1 MEYQK
6 TLNLPQTDFPM
17 KAGLAQK
24 EPQMLARWQK
34 DEVYEAIRQKSRG
47 GKPFILH
54 DGPPYANGHIHI
66 GHALNKIL
74 KDMIVKYKTMKGFD
88 ALYVP
93 GWDCH
98 GLPIE
103 HQLFKDMK
111 APPTDGAPPEAVASK
126 SDFDTLVF
134 RKKAY
139 DYAMKFVAVQR
150 EEFKRLG
157 IFGQWD
163 DPYLTLSP
171 HYEYW
176 ILKSLAELTKKGYV
190 YRSLKPVNWCFSCET
205 ALAEAEVEYED
216 HTSPTVFVRFPV
228 ENPQVLGLPAD
239 KKTFLL
245 VWTTTPWTLLANVAT
260 AVHANFD
267 YVCVDLGNE
276 ILIIEKGLS
285 ERVLSKQL
293 CHLDPKPFVI
303 LSEAKDLKT
312 PLDSSP
318 FGLRMTI
325 IKEIKGIDLTKLT
338 YVHPFG
344 KKEHCPVVSAEY
356 VTKEDGTGLVHTA
369 PGHGQ
374 DDFQTGLRYN
384 LPVLMPVDSKGVF
397 TDEGAPFTGQHVL
410 KANEQIIA
418 DLKNRG
424 LLFARENIQHSYP
437 HCWRCKNPVIFRA
450 TQQWFLSI
458 DHNNLRGQLREA
470 IETQVEW
477 VPAGG
482 RERILGM
489 INTRPDWCLSRQRLW
504 GVPIPALTCQGC
516 KGQQKLFV
524 EVVEHVATLVKKHGS
539 DVWFEKDLKD
549 LLPAGFKCPDCLA
562 QDFHKTRDILDVWF
576 DSGVSHQAVFHE
588 MIKSPL
594 PADLYLEG
602 SDQHRGWFQSS
613 LISSVAI
620 DKRAPYRQV
629 LTHGFVVDGQG
640 RKMSKS
646 LGNVIKPQEIIDTYG
661 VDILRLW
668 VASSSY
674 NEDVRLSKEIIDRLV
689 DAYRKIRNTL
699 RYLLGNLH
707 GFEPDKHILEYE
719 QILEL
724 DRWALNRLAR
734 TIEAVDLGF
743 ERYDFVQVFKTVYSF
758 CNEDLSSIYL
768 DILKDRLYTFPAHSK
783 ERLSAQTV
791 LYYILDALTRTLAPI
806 MPFTAEETLE
816 YGTKHPSDKSGSIH
830 CLSWPVVDK
839 SWANAQIEE
848 KFKPLLNMR
857 GLVLKA
863 LDEQRK
869 AGKIGSSLQ
878 AKVVITTPDQISLQS
893 FRSFKD
899 FASICIV
906 SQVEFQEGPQGIAV
920 YQADGIKCAR
930 CWNWRT
936 DVGQSALHPALCARC
951 TEIVEQMV
959 KKDGGCNG

>member
-1 MEYQK
+1 MENTSDKTDYQK
-6 TLNLPQTDFPM
+6 TLNLPQTDFAM

-24 EPQMLARWQK
+24 EPLMLERWQNDK
-34 DEVYEAIRQKSRG
+34 IYQSIRQKAKG
-47 GKPFILH
+47 CAPFILH

-88 ALYVP
+88 ALYIP

-103 HQLFKDMK
+103 HQLLKDMK
-111 APPTDGAPPEAVASK
+111 ASK

-134 RKKAY
+134 RRKAN
-139 DYAMKFVAVQR
+139 DYAMKFVAIQR

-157 IFGQWD
+157 IFAQWD
-163 DPYLTLSP
+163 DPYLTLNP

-176 ILKSLAELTKKGYV
+176 ILKSLAKLTQQGYV

-216 HTSPTVFVRFPV
+216 HSSPTVFVKFQV
-228 ENPQVLGLPAD
+228 ENPDVLGLSLE
-239 KKTFLL
+239 KKVSLL
-245 VWTTTPWTLLANVAT
+245 IWTTTPWTLLANVAV
-260 AVHANFD
+260 AAHAEFQ
-267 YVCVDLGNE
+267 YVCASFGDE
-276 ILIIEKGLS
+276 ILILERGLAEHIIPKGGIG
-285 ERVLSKQL
+285 EFKV
-293 CHLDPKPFVI
+293 
-303 LSEAKDLKT
+303 
-312 PLDSSP
+312 
-318 FGLRMTI
+318 
-325 IKEIKGIDLTKLT
+325 IKEIKGLDLTKLT

-344 KKEHCPVVSAEY
+344 KKEHCRVVVADY

-374 DDFQTGLRYN
+374 DDFQTGLRN
-384 LPVLMPVDSKGVF
+384 HLPILMPVNSRGVF
-397 TDEGAPFTGQHVL
+397 TEDGAPFTGQHVF

-424 LLFARENIQHSYP
+424 LLFIQENIQHSYP
-437 HCWRCKNPVIFRA
+437 HCWRCKNPIIFRA
-450 TQQWFLSI
+450 TEQWFLSI
-458 DHNNLRGQLREA
+458 DHDHLRDQLREV
-470 IETQVEW
+470 IEKQVEW
-477 VPAGG
+477 IPAAG

-489 INTRPDWCLSRQRLW
+489 VNTRPDWCLSRQRLW
-504 GVPIPALTCQGC
+504 GVPIPALTCAGC
-516 KGQQKLFV
+516 EEEQKLFV
-524 EVVEHVATLVKKHGS
+524 EVIEHVALLVKQYGS

-549 LLPAGFKCPDCLA
+549 LLPAGFKCPDCGG
-562 QDFHKTRDILDVWF
+562 QDFHKTQDILDVWF

-588 MIKSPL
+588 MVKSPL

-613 LISSVAI
+613 LIPSVAM
-620 DKRAPYRQV
+620 DKQAPYRQV
-629 LTHGFVVDGQG
+629 LTHGFVVDGAG

-661 VDILRLW
+661 ADILRLW

-674 NEDVRLSKEIIDRLV
+674 NEDVRVSKEIIARLV

-707 GFEPDKHILEYE
+707 GFDPSKNILEYGR
-719 QILEL
+719 ILEF
-724 DRWALNRLAR
+724 DRWALNRLAC
-734 TIEAVDLGF
+734 TIEAMDQGY

-768 DILKDRLYTFPAHSK
+768 DILKDRLYTCPAYS
-783 ERLSAQTV
+783 EQRLSAQTV
-791 LYYILDALTRTLAPI
+791 LYYILDALTRILAPV
-806 MPFTAEETLE
+806 MSFTAEETFE
-816 YGTKHPSDKSGSIH
+816 FSPKRTSENPGSVH
-830 CLSWPVVDK
+830 LLSWPLVDK
-839 SWANAQIEE
+839 CWISADIEE
-848 KFKPLLNMR
+848 KFKILLDLR
-857 GLVLKA
+857 GFVLKA

-869 AGKIGSSLQ
+869 LGKIGSGLQ
-878 AKVVITTPDQISLQS
+878 AKVVIQTASERDYKYFS
-893 FRSFKD
+893 SFKEILTSV
-899 FASICIV
+899 FIV
-906 SQVEFQEGPQGIAV
+906 SQVELKKESSVTVALSDYFSQTEIQIFP
-920 YQADGIKCAR
+920 ADGIKCAR

-936 DVGQSALHPALCARC
+936 DVGQSIEHPSLCACC
-951 TEIVEQMV
+951 TKIVEQLAPP
-959 KKDGGCNG
+959 GC

>member
-1 MEYQK
+1 LENTSHKTDYQK
-6 TLNLPQTDFPM
+6 TLNLPQTDFAM

-34 DEVYEAIRQKSRG
+34 DGIYQRLRQKAKG
-47 GKPFILH
+47 AAPFILH

-88 ALYVP
+88 ALYIP

-103 HQLFKDMK
+103 HQLLQEMK
-111 APPTDGAPPEAVASK
+111 ASK
-126 SDFDTLVF
+126 SDFDTLSF
-134 RKKAY
+134 RKKAHE
-139 DYAMKFVAVQR
+139 YAMKFVAIQR

-176 ILKSLAELTKKGYV
+176 ILKSLAQLTKKGYI

-205 ALAEAEVEYED
+205 ALAEAEVEYDD

-239 KKTFLL
+239 KKVFLL
-245 VWTTTPWTLLANVAT
+245 VWTTTPWTLLANVAV
-260 AVHANFD
+260 AVHPDFD
-267 YVCVDLGNE
+267 YGAFGVNDE
-276 ILIIEKGLS
+276 IIIMEKGRSLNI
-285 ERVLSKQL
+285 LTG
-293 CHLDPKPFVI
+293 KP
-303 LSEAKDLKT
+303 
-312 PLDSSP
+312 
-318 FGLRMTI
+318 
-325 IKEIKGIDLTKLT
+325 KEIKVKGPDSFFKGKDLTKLT

-344 KKEHCPVVSAEY
+344 KREHCPVVTADY
-356 VTKEDGTGLVHTA
+356 VTREDGTGLVHTA

-384 LPVLMPVDSKGVF
+384 LPILMPVNSKGVF
-397 TDEGAPFTGQHVL
+397 TDEGASFAGQHVF
-410 KANEQIIA
+410 KANEKIVA
-418 DLKNRG
+418 DLKARG
-424 LLFARENIQHSYP
+424 LLFAQENIQHSYP
-437 HCWRCKNPVIFRA
+437 HCWRCKKPIIFRA
-450 TQQWFLSI
+450 TEQWFLNI
-458 DHNNLRGQLREA
+458 DHNNLRNQLREV

-477 VPAGG
+477 VPSAG

-489 INTRPDWCLSRQRLW
+489 VNTRPDWCLSRQRLW
-504 GVPIPALTCQGC
+504 GVPIPALTCRGC

-524 EVVEHVATLVKKHGS
+524 EVIEHVALLVKKDGS
-539 DVWFEKDLKD
+539 DVWLEKDLKE
-549 LLPAGFKCPDCLA
+549 LLPEGFKCPDCGGH
-562 QDFHKTRDILDVWF
+562 DFQKTHDILDVWF
-576 DSGVSHQAVFHE
+576 DSGVSHQAVFHG
-588 MIKSPL
+588 MIPSPL

-613 LISSVAI
+613 LIPSVAI
-620 DKRAPYRQV
+620 DGQAPYRQV
-629 LTHGFVVDGQG
+629 LTHGFVVDGEG

-646 LGNVIKPQEIIDTYG
+646 LGNVIKPQEIIDAYG
-661 VDILRLW
+661 ADILRLW

-674 NEDVRLSKEIIDRLV
+674 NEDVRISKEIIDRLV

-707 GFEPDKHILEYE
+707 GFQPDKNILEYE
-719 QILEL
+719 QLLEL
-724 DRWALNRLAR
+724 DRWALNRLGR
-734 TIEAVDLGF
+734 TIAALDQGYQ
-743 ERYDFVQVFKTVYSF
+743 RYDFVQVFKTVYSF

-791 LYYILDALTRTLAPI
+791 LYYILDSLVRILAPV
-806 MPFTAEETLE
+806 MSFTAEEAFEFSPKRASEKT
-816 YGTKHPSDKSGSIH
+816 GSVH
-830 CLSWPVVDK
+830 CLSWPAVDK
-839 SWANAQIEE
+839 RWICSAIEE
-848 KFKPLLNMR
+848 KFERLLNMR
-857 GLVLKA
+857 IVVMKA
-863 LDEQRK
+863 LDEKRK
-869 AGKIGSSLQ
+869 AGEIGSSLQ
-878 AKVVITTPDQISLQS
+878 AKVVVTSPDQVSLEY
-893 FRSFKD
+893 FKSFKD

-906 SQVEFQEGPQGIAV
+906 SQVEFKEGPQGVEI
-920 YQADGIKCAR
+920 YQADGMKCAR

-936 DVGQSALHPALCARC
+936 DVGQSSRHSALCARC
-951 TEIVEQMV
+951 TQIVEQIV
-959 KKDGGCNG
+959 L